1 MNKTSFGSVSN
12 RSLRCA
18 SRLAPF
24 VFAASALLG
33 GCASGGSAG
42 AGKSSGGPLVLDGA
56 RYKLLAAGGSL
67 DGRVVEFM
75 LRGKGLM
82 GCLAAPGNKLRGAAG
97 IEMGTWVFS
106 LQEKAPNEYEG
117 VYRAI
122 GADGSITDKPV
133 AVGFTG
139 DNLGWNL
146 ESATWER
153 QSEMNQ
159 LTPDEKSKC
168 TKR

>member
-1 MNKTSFGSVSN
+1 MNKPSFGSV
-12 RSLRCA
+12 LGRCTA
-18 SRLAPF
+18 LAT
-24 VFAASALLG
+24 VFAASAWLG
-33 GCASGGSAG
+33 GCASSGSA
-42 AGKSSGGPLVLDGA
+42 ASGKTDGPLVLEGA

-67 DGRVVEFM
+67 DGRTVEFM
-75 LRGKGLM
+75 VRGKGLM
-82 GCLAAPGNKLRGAAG
+82 GCLAGMGNKLRGAAG
-97 IEMGTWVFS
+97 IDMGTWVFS

-133 AVGFTG
+133 AVSFQS
-139 DNLGWNL
+139 DSLGWNL

-153 QSEMNQ
+153 QSEMSQ
-159 LTPDEKSKC
+159 LTADEKTKC

>member
-1 MNKTSFGSVSN
+1 MNKPSFGSVIG
-12 RSLRCA
+12 RSTR
-18 SRLAPF
+18 RTPVLAT
-24 VFAASALLG
+24 VFAAAMLLG
-33 GCASGGSAG
+33 GCASSGSA
-42 AGKSSGGPLVLDGA
+42 SSGGNTGGPVVLDGA

-75 LRGKGLM
+75 VRGKGLM

-106 LQEKAPNEYEG
+106 MQEKSPNEFEG

-122 GADGSITDKPV
+122 GGDGSITDKPV

-153 QSEMNQ
+153 QSETNQ
-159 LTPDEKSKC
+159 LTPEEKTRC